1 MRFLYSVLMT
11 KLSLPNQS
19 LQTAYQSVGKGRVLA
34 DHPRSPIPMGERDG
48 VWLLDFNCVHNPFC
62 AYSDAYECPL
72 VSFENHLDVRIE
84 AGERYAE

>member
-1 MRFLYSVLMT
+1 M
-11 KLSLPNQS
+11 
-19 LQTAYQSVGKGRVLA
+19 GK
-34 DHPRSPIPMGERDG
+34 HDG
-48 VWLLDFNCVHNPFC
+48 VWLLNFNRAYNPFC